1 MIKAVIFDLDGTL
14 ADTIDDIAEGIN
26 RMRAELSL
34 PPVARTHVLNSINNG
49 AFMLVKRCLPEY
61 APIDDDKAHKCLEIF
76 EKHYRDCYNDS
87 TYLFDGIA
95 ESVET
100 LKERGIR
107 LAVLSNKIDS
117 FVKDIVVKL
126 FPSGTFDEVIGQG
139 PFPTKPDPTSA
150 LHICKSLG
158 VLQSETAMV
167 GDSNIDMTTAQNAK
181 LFPIG
186 VTWGYRSAEILKES
200 GAEMLIE
207 NPAELVNIL
216 NIK

>member
-1 MIKAVIFDLDGTL
+1 MIKAAIFDLDGTL

-34 PPVARTHVLNSINNG
+34 PPVTRTHVLNSINNG

-61 APIDDDKAHKCLEIF
+61 DPIDDDTARKCLSIF

-95 ESVET
+95 ESVAV
-100 LKERGIR
+100 LKKSGIR

-117 FVKDIVVKL
+117 FVKDIIEKL
-126 FPSGTFDEVIGQG
+126 FPSGTFEEVIGQG

-150 LHICKSLG
+150 LHICASLD
-158 VLQSETAMV
+158 VLPSETAMV
-167 GDSNIDMTTAQNAK
+167 GDSNIDMLTAKNAG

-186 VTWGYRSAEILKES
+186 VSWGYRNAEFLKES
-200 GAEMLIE
+200 GALVLIE
-207 NPAELVNIL
+207 KPDDLVEIL